1 MATVRDILQNKD
13 REVWSVGPDAPLRE
27 ALKLMTEKDIGAVLI
42 IEAGEIIGIFSER
55 DFARDMVSGKVYSLN
70 TPIRQAMTHPVF
82 YVTPDQTLDEC
93 MALMTGKRFR
103 HLPVL
108 ENGKLAG
115 LVSIGDIVKQI
126 ITEKEITIQDL
137 EYYIWVHM
145 I

>member
-1 MATVRDILQNKD
+1 MTSVRDLLATKGS
-13 REVWSVGPDAPLRE
+13 EVWSVDPDMPIRG
-27 ALKLMTEKDIGAVLI
+27 ALKLMAEKEIGAVLV
-42 IEAGEIIGIFSER
+42 IENGEIIGIFSER
-55 DFARDMVSGKVYSLN
+55 DFARDMVAGLVYSLD
-70 TPIRQAMTHPVF
+70 TPVLMGMTHPVF
-82 YVTPDQTLDEC
+82 YVTPEQTLEEC

-108 ENGKLAG
+108 ENEKLVG

-126 ITEKEITIQDL
+126 ITEKETTIKDL